1 MRAVRSGVQCD
12 DGVVVVPQTLMYLP
26 TFTWVGAFPYY
37 RVVDLV
43 KWACSHLLAW
53 EVRCGDMVD
62 EESGTRMLH

>member
-1 MRAVRSGVQCD
+1 MGTVRPRCQRGRL
-12 DGVVVVPQTLMYLP
+12 GPQTLMYLP